1 MLHDKKVPKI
11 DGLRIDEAH
20 KGGKGSAPGPSKAQ
34 VVAEA
39 AQTKELDDL
48 QLKEDA
54 RVAAMGRRRRGRA
67 SLLSGE
73 ETGMKETLGA

>member
-1 MLHDKKVPKI
+1 MIHNKRVPLI

-20 KGGKGSAPGPSKAQ
+20 KGKGASSPSKAQ
-34 VVAEA
+34 IEAEE
-39 AQTKELDDL
+39 AQSKELADL
-48 QLKEDA
+48 KLKEDA
-54 RVAAMGRRRRGRA
+54 RAAAMGRSRRGRA